1 MKSTKIGTI
10 TICCGMVC
18 KRTKTRN
25 NVSFVR
31 DLNRAK
37 EYAANAE
44 TKIGI
49 NVAGIVTTKELSIA
63 LLSGTVVAPTHT
75 STKFLKVRVK
85 G

>member
-1 MKSTKIGTI
+1 
-10 TICCGMVC
+10 MVC

-25 NVSFVR
+25 KVSFVR
-31 DLNRAK
+31 DLNLAK

-49 NVAGIVTTKELSIA
+49 KVAGIVTIKELSIA
-63 LLSGTVVAPTHT
+63 LLSGTVVAPTHA
-75 STKFLKVRVK
+75 STKFLKVRVN